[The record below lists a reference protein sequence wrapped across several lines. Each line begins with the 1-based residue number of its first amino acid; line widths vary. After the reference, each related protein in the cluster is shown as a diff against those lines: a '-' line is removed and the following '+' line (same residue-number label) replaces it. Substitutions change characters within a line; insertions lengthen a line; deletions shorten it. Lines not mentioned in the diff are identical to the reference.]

1 MRTRKTVARA
11 CGGLLVGMA
20 SLTAPREN
28 SVISRILGGRFGAEG
43 RRVDSELT
51 VCEGVLPFFLI
62 DNLSYSLMPRCIS
75 LTRFL
80 VYAAVLV
87 ACVVVLLR
95 SSAVFATDLV
105 CGVVPKLAQSDIV
118 LVFDDQYV

>member
-51 VCEGVLPFFLI
+51 GCEGVLLFLI
-62 DNLSYSLMPRCIS
+62 DNLSYSLMPRCVS
-75 LTRFL
+75 LTRFS

-105 CGVVPKLAQSDIV
+105 CGVVPKLGQAT
-118 LVFDDQYV
+118 LP